1 MSESDETD
9 DGSGTGTGNVTSSTR
24 DNPPFSPAKGGPTH
38 FSDIPVK
45 DLVIVGF
52 MLLPTVGGLAPTV
65 LAGGRPT
72 LHLFDIVPGIGMTFE
87 VEPSVLEWTPNV
99 ALPSLGEVDYGS
111 CVSSSQGC
119 IAPAL
124 R

>member
-9 DGSGTGTGNVTSSTR
+9 DGSGTGNVTSSTR

-52 MLLPTVGGLAPTV
+52 MLGLWLYSIALIVRAWAKVHHMP
-65 LAGGRPT
+65 GGRNIF
-72 LHLFDIVPGIGMTFE
+72 L
-87 VEPSVLEWTPNV
+87 LELS
-99 ALPSLGEVDYGS
+99 AGE
-111 CVSSSQGC
+111 
-119 IAPAL
+119 
-124 R
+124 